1 MSLFIIHNY
10 QKELKNMRE
19 NLLEN
24 LAQGVDKYEEYKY
37 ILGKLHMI
45 DMCQQELSRLLEQEE
60 KIDDEN
66 TIRARSRKSKN
77 RQPW

>member
-1 MSLFIIHNY
+1 MSVFVLHNY
-10 QKELKNMRE
+10 QKELKSLKE

-24 LAQGVDKYEEYKY
+24 LTVGVDKIEDYKY
-37 ILGKLHMI
+37 ILGKIHMLEA
-45 DMCQQELSRLLEQEE
+45 CQQELSRLLEQEE

-66 TIRARSRKSKN
+66 TTRAGSRKSKN